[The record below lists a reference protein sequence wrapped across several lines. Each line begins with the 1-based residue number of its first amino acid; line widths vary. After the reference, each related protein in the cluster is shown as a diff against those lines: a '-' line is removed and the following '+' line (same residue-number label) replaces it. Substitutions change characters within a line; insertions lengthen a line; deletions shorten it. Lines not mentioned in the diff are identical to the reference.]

1 MKTIVRILLAVLL
14 ALAGTVATTGTAASA
29 AQLPGFVLSSSAAAL
44 PAELSPLA
52 TGRRVQYVSTNVNG
66 GLITATGLVLT
77 PKTGKQNKIVAWGH
91 GTTGLADKCAPST
104 NQGVFWEE
112 ARIAVAEL
120 LSRGW
125 TVAAPDYP
133 GLGTPQP
140 HPYLIGASEGRSL
153 IDSVK
158 AARNLDSALS
168 TQYVV
173 DGHSQ
178 GGQGALFA
186 SQLAPSYDGNLVL
199 RGTASIAPLS
209 NADVLAPFIPG
220 TPAQGYFVMA
230 LYGVNA
236 VEPTFQPF
244 TYLAAPAE
252 ARVGVLQTGCLFEIL
267 DAYDELT
274 AAQLVNG
281 GVVPGAVLN
290 KFRQYLNPGQTSP
303 SAPVLIVHGTAD
315 EAVPFFLS
323 EDYLVPQ
330 LKQQYP
336 SLSVEFVP
344 IPGANHDQAVIQS
357 ADLVADWIA
366 ARLA

>member
-1 MKTIVRILLAVLL
+1 MKTITRVLLAVLL

-29 AQLPGFVLSSSAAAL
+29 AALPGVVLTSSAATL
-44 PAELSPLA
+44 PAELAPLA
-52 TGRRVQYVSTNVNG
+52 TGRRVQYVSTNING

-77 PKTGKQNKIVAWGH
+77 PKTGKKNKTVAWGH
-91 GTTGLADKCAPST
+91 GTTGLADQCAPST

-133 GLGTPQP
+133 GLGTPQA

-158 AARNLDSALS
+158 AARNLDAALS

-209 NADVLAPFIPG
+209 NADILAPLIPG
-220 TPAQGYFVMA
+220 SPAQGYLVMA
-230 LYGVNA
+230 LYGINA

-252 ARVGVLQTGCLFEIL
+252 QRVGVLHSGCLYQIL
-267 DAYDELT
+267 EAYEPLT
-274 AAQLVNG
+274 AEQLLTG
-281 GVVPGAVLN
+281 GTVAPTIIN
-290 KFRQYLNPGQTSP
+290 KFKQYLNPAKTSP
-303 SAPVLIVHGTAD
+303 SAPVLIVHGDAD
-315 EAVPFFLS
+315 MDVPYFLS
-323 EDYLVPQ
+323 ADYLVPQ
-330 LKQQYP
+330 LEAYN
-336 SLSVEFVP
+336 
-344 IPGANHDQAVIQS
+344 IPVQFETIEGADHDQAVIDS
-357 ADLVADWIA
+357 AELVADWIA
-366 ARLA
+366 ARFA